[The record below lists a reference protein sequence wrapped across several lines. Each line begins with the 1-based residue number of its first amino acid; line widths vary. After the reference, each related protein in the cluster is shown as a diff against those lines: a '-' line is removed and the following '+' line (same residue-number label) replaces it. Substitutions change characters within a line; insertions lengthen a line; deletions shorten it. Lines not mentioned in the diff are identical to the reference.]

1 MNVTA
6 DIEQGRVSG
15 VRERGVS
22 RFLGLP
28 YAAAP
33 FGDRRLRPPEPPP
46 RWPGVRDASW
56 FGPTVPKSPY
66 PWPFDQL
73 FEEPEIAGEDCL
85 NLNIWTPEPSASL
98 PVFVWVHGGAFVN
111 GSGAVPQYDGTA
123 FARDGVVTVTI
134 NYRLGADGF
143 LDTGDEHPN
152 IGILDQLAALRWVK
166 ENIAAFGGDPDR
178 VTVGGESAGAMSVA
192 TLIACPAAT
201 GLFGRAILESGAGH
215 HALTRPTA
223 QRVAAELASRL
234 GVPATRPGIA
244 SAPLSA
250 LLATQAALSAE
261 IQQAPDPGRWAELAA
276 NRMPFEPVV
285 DGSTVPALPIEGVR
299 SGAGA
304 EVPVL
309 IGTNRDEN
317 LLFLAPSGALD
328 VVDAAMLRATVAG
341 YGFADP
347 ESVVAA
353 YAEADRSWSPGGVLA
368 AVTTDWMFR
377 IPAIRFAEARH
388 AAPASTHVY
397 EFCWPSPVRGGT
409 LGACHFLEIPF
420 VFDTLATPG
429 AELFTGPDAP
439 QELADEVH
447 GSWVRFISGDDL
459 GWQPYTPAS
468 RTVRIFGGQEPIEED
483 PGRARRELWEGLR

>member
-1 MNVTA
+1 VQVRL
-6 DIEQGRVSG
+6 DIEQGQVLG
-15 VRERGVS
+15 TRERGVC
-22 RFLGLP
+22 RFLGVP

-33 FGDRRLRPPEPPP
+33 FGDRRMRPPAPPA
-46 RWPGVRDASW
+46 RWRGIRDATC
-56 FGPTVPKSPY
+56 FGPTVPKSSY
-66 PWPFDQL
+66 PWPFNEL
-73 FEEPEIAGEDCL
+73 FDEPEIAGEECL

-143 LDTGDEHPN
+143 LDTGDEHTN
-152 IGILDQLAALRWVK
+152 IGILDQLAALRWVQ
-166 ENIAAFGGDPDR
+166 EHIQAFGGDPGR

-192 TLIACPAAT
+192 TLLGCPASV
-201 GLFGRAILESGAGH
+201 GLFGRAVLQSGAGH

-234 GVPATRPGIA
+234 GVPTTRQGIA
-244 SAPLSA
+244 SVPLDA
-250 LLATQAALSAE
+250 LLATQAAVSAE
-261 IQQAPDPGRWAELAA
+261 IQQAPDPERWAELAA
-276 NRMPFEPVV
+276 NRMPFEPVI
-285 DGSTVPALPIEGVR
+285 DGSTVPALPIERVR

-328 VVDAAMLRATVAG
+328 AVDGALLEAAAAD

-347 ESVVAA
+347 AAALAA
-353 YAEADRSWSPGGVLA
+353 YREAGWSTPGGVLA
-368 AVTTDWMFR
+368 ALSTDWMFR

-388 AAPASTHVY
+388 AASATTHVY

-429 AELFTGPDAP
+429 AELFTGHGAP
-439 QELADEVH
+439 QALADEVH
-447 GSWVRFISGDDL
+447 GSWVRFISGDDP
-459 GWQPYTPAS
+459 GWQPYTPDT
-468 RTVRIFGGQEPIEED
+468 RTVRIFGGREPIEED
-483 PGRARRELWEGLR
+483 PGGDRRALWDGLR